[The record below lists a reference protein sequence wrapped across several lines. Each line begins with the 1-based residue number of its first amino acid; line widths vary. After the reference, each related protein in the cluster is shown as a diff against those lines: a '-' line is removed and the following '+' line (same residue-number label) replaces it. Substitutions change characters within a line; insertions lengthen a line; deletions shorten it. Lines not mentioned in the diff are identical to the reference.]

1 MIAGEKDH
9 IMPAS
14 LNRTNYRR
22 YLKGPSVTAFK
33 EFPGRA
39 HYSVIAG
46 KGWEEVADYA
56 LDWAVRAA
64 QEASSSPAAA

>member
-1 MIAGEKDH
+1 
-9 IMPAS
+9 MPAS

-22 YLKGPSVTAFK
+22 YLKGPSITAFK

-46 KGWEEVADYA
+46 DGWEEVADYA
-56 LDWAVRAA
+56 LESAVQAA
-64 QEASSSPAAA
+64 RGNSPAVAA